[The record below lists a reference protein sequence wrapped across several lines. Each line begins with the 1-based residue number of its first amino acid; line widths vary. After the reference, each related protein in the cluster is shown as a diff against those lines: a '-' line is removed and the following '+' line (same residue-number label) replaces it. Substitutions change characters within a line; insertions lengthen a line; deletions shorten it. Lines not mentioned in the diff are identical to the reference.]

1 MKNLTIKC
9 HKSGTTYA
17 KPHFF
22 ILNKG
27 MNSGK
32 PQKYPY
38 QNCFVI
44 IFENQN
50 DFDNLYFTAYSL
62 WKTNFWHPFLVGS
75 VVLFFHV
82 SVFKRE
88 FKKRVDISETKQEQY
103 NKNAET
109 LKLLEDKEKEFLKNI
124 AIINDFKK
132 AIMYKYCN
140 TIK

>member
-50 DFDNLYFTAYSL
+50 EFDNLYFTAYSL
-62 WKTNFWHPFLVGS
+62 WKTNFWHPFLIGS
-75 VVLFFHV
+75 VVPFFRV
-82 SVFKRE
+82 TIFKNE
-88 FKKRVDISETKQEQY
+88 FIKRVEVSENKLDQY
-103 NKNAET
+103 NKSAAT
-109 LKLLEDKEKEFLKNI
+109 LKLLEEKEKEFLKNLNL
-124 AIINDFKK
+124 INDMKK
-132 AIMYKYCN
+132 HIFYN
-140 TIK
+140 FIKK

>member
-1 MKNLTIKC
+1 MKNLTIKY

-44 IFENQN
+44 IFESQN
-50 DFDNLYFTAYSL
+50 EFDNLYFTAYSL

-75 VVLFFHV
+75 VVPFLRV
-82 SVFKRE
+82 TDFKTE
-88 FKKRVDISETKQEQY
+88 FKKRVEVSENKLDQY
-103 NKNAET
+103 NKSAET
-109 LKLLEDKEKEFLKNI
+109 LKLLEDKEKEFLKNLNL
-124 AIINDFKK
+124 INDLKK
-132 AIMYKYCN
+132 YIFYN
-140 TIK
+140 FIKK

>member
-9 HKSGTTYA
+9 HKSGTTYE

-44 IFENQN
+44 IFEHENE
-50 DFDNLYFTAYSL
+50 FDNLYFTAYSL

-75 VVLFFHV
+75 VVPFLRVTH
-82 SVFKRE
+82 FKTE
-88 FKKRVDISETKQEQY
+88 FIKRVEVSEIKLDQY
-103 NKNAET
+103 NKSAKT
-109 LKLLEDKEKEFLKNI
+109 LKLLEEKEKEFVKNI
-124 AIINDFKK
+124 NIINDFKK